1 VVFPDQGQPESR
13 EDNIVDKN
21 SVPSVFSVVPKMQS
35 LHSAP
40 ENLFGNP
47 SNPDNPPDPRSISI
61 IRIFYLPKI
70 PGKQKGRPDGRP
82 ECAEAFL
89 HYDLSIYL
97 AMIIFLVEL

>member
-1 VVFPDQGQPESR
+1 MVFPDQGQPESR
-13 EDNIVDKN
+13 ENNIVDKN

-61 IRIFYLPKI
+61 IRIFYLPKSQANKRGDQMAA
-70 PGKQKGRPDGRP
+70 PSAQKHF
-82 ECAEAFL
+82 C
-89 HYDLSIYL
+89 I
-97 AMIIFLVEL
+97 MICLFI